1 MKDSGVI
8 SCKTARVNEKTNR
21 RRVTAH
27 RRLKSEPAV
36 KEASSKHQSEM
47 HPALQSHRTRSN
59 SSAPDVDKG
68 SNNHIQSFT
77 TVPSEPTASGS
88 RRIPL
93 QQPDTNPYTTAP
105 TSTSIPTN
113 YSIFNGIHGSLFPQ
127 NGPPHAPMYPS
138 WPYLPP
144 FFLPP
149 HNPSLSHANPLN
161 SHGVYHPEVT
171 HPPGSAPRWSSQ
183 VAPVTSSQQEY
194 SLTSVQNGHPN
205 REERGSLGDLNKLT
219 VTELMDK
226 LGHILHR
233 MSGKSIQYIVHVYI
247 TYMIMCLD
255 MGHVFLCADI
265 LQ

>member
-1 MKDSGVI
+1 MKDSGII

-47 HPALQSHRTRSN
+47 HPALRSHRTRSN
-59 SSAPDVDKG
+59 SDVDKG

-194 SLTSVQNGHPN
+194 SLTSVHNGHPN
-205 REERGSLGDLNKLT
+205 NEERGSLGDLNKLT

-226 LGHILHR
+226 LGRILHR
-233 MSGKSIQYIVHVYI
+233 MSGKLIQYIVHVYI

-255 MGHVFLCADI
+255 MGHVSLYADI